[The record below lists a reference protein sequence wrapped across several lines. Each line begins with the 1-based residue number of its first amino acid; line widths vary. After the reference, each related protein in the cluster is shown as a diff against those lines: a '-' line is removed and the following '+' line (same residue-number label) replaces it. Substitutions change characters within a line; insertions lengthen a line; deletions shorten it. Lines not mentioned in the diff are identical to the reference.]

1 MLEAIN
7 EHKSSLEYKIAKDAE
22 MYDRGKNVT
31 MEKYQ
36 KFLYKMTGEKIIDTI
51 SPNHKIKSKYFDR
64 FTTQLVQFLLG
75 NGVTFSNEKT
85 KEKLG
90 NKFDTELQK
99 VGKYALIGGKS
110 YGFWDYNK
118 LRVFKLTEFKP
129 FRDEENGKLRAG
141 IRFWQLAEDKP
152 LRLTVYEEDGYT
164 EYIKKKDKKLEVKQ
178 EKKSYKQIIKST
190 QAEGVEIS
198 DGGNYPN
205 FPIVP
210 LYANEYGDSELIGI
224 RAGIDAYDL
233 IKSGF
238 ANDLDGH
245 LLYWLV
251 NNASGMDDVDL
262 ARMVERLKMLG
273 IAVSDDEATIT
284 PKEITIPYASR
295 IAYLDRLD
303 EDLYK
308 DFGAVKVEN
317 LSAGN
322 MTTTQIKSAYFPL
335 EMKANKFEYQCVE
348 FVQNILKLQGID
360 EVPQF
365 KRDRIAN
372 YQEETSIVLQSA
384 SYLDQETILK
394 HLPFLTPDE
403 IEGILKRSEEE
414 EARRYEL
421 AREISQGEADITE
434 DEEIEEEQ
442 ENEQI
447 SKSKNDEE
455 IPRKRRQNPIQ
466 NGKTIS

>member
-1 MLEAIN
+1 MEAIN

-178 EKKSYKQIIKST
+178 DKKSNKDSKAST
-190 QAEGVEIS
+190 S
-198 DGGNYPN
+198 
-205 FPIVP
+205 
-210 LYANEYGDSELIGI
+210 
-224 RAGIDAYDL
+224 
-233 IKSGF
+233 KKTKT
-238 ANDLDGH
+238 
-245 LLYWLV
+245 V
-251 NNASGMDDVDL
+251 N
-262 ARMVERLKMLG
+262 R
-273 IAVSDDEATIT
+273 
-284 PKEITIPYASR
+284 
-295 IAYLDRLD
+295 
-303 EDLYK
+303 
-308 DFGAVKVEN
+308 
-317 LSAGN
+317 
-322 MTTTQIKSAYFPL
+322 
-335 EMKANKFEYQCVE
+335 
-348 FVQNILKLQGID
+348 
-360 EVPQF
+360 
-365 KRDRIAN
+365 
-372 YQEETSIVLQSA
+372 
-384 SYLDQETILK
+384 
-394 HLPFLTPDE
+394 
-403 IEGILKRSEEE
+403 
-414 EARRYEL
+414 
-421 AREISQGEADITE
+421 
-434 DEEIEEEQ
+434 
-442 ENEQI
+442 
-447 SKSKNDEE
+447 
-455 IPRKRRQNPIQ
+455 
-466 NGKTIS
+466 

>member
-1 MLEAIN
+1 M
-7 EHKSSLEYKIAKDAE
+7 AKDAE

-284 PKEITIPYASR
+284 PKEINIPYASR

-348 FVQNILKLQGID
+348 FVQNILKLQAID